1 MSAGFLYIM
10 GPISWPALS
19 MVLKS
24 VRFQSTRAITG
35 SEVRH
40 HKSRARA
47 QSLGTLLN
55 SNLLMFVSLTRE
67 PHHLSKV
74 FTLNPKE

>member
-1 MSAGFLYIM
+1 MSAGFPYIK

-19 MVLKS
+19 VVLKS
-24 VRFQSTRAITG
+24 VKFQATRAMTG

-40 HKSRARA
+40 HNLRARA

-55 SNLLMFVSLTRE
+55 SNLLIFVSLTRE
-67 PHHLSKV
+67 PHH
-74 FTLNPKE
+74 